1 MSASAHIQPDGSGNW
16 MILDNGE
23 IRTTYPSH
31 AIHLSVLWKAAVRD
45 RELSSE
51 ILTLDRIRA
60 ILTADLR
67 LQNVGFQ
74 VPADPLADTGWILLR
89 QRTYADATDSVINNR
104 FIQGPAF
111 SAFVPTTCGLL
122 VTVRLCGNRSQG
134 WRRDGD
140 SPYKDAVE
148 RASIVACGKAQWSPS
163 MSR

>member
-74 VPADPLADTGWILLR
+74 VLPIHW
-89 QRTYADATDSVINNR
+89 
-104 FIQGPAF
+104 
-111 SAFVPTTCGLL
+111 PTLGGFFFGSGLML
-122 VTVRLCGNRSQG
+122 TQLI
-134 WRRDGD
+134 
-140 SPYKDAVE
+140 P
-148 RASIVACGKAQWSPS
+148 
-163 MSR
+163 